1 MSEPEVTPNK
11 KRKQNFSASECF
23 LITKLVEK
31 DLEVLRG
38 KHSNVIT
45 NARKQKRW
53 EEITLKVNSLGYA
66 VRHPL
71 KSVKNGE
78 TFRNM
83 RKNQIRGLSSL
94 EARQAEVPR
103 SSH

>member
-11 KRKQNFSASECF
+11 KRKQNVSASECF
-23 LITKLVEK
+23 VITKLVEK
-31 DLEVLRG
+31 DVEVMRG

-94 EARQAEVPR
+94 EARQAEIPR